1 MSYVVL
7 IHTTFDT
14 KSDADFI
21 YDQAKQVATTAS
33 VARIG
38 SVGERTSHCGVYDE
52 QPDGNLVKDR
62 QWHLTNLII
71 EAEHSGRGP
80 NLGVTA

>member
-1 MSYVVL
+1 
-7 IHTTFDT
+7 
-14 KSDADFI
+14 
-21 YDQAKQVATTAS
+21 
-33 VARIG
+33 
-38 SVGERTSHCGVYDE
+38 VYDE

>member
-1 MSYVVL
+1 MPYVVL
-7 IHTTFDT
+7 IHATFDT

-38 SVGERTSHCGVYDE
+38 DAGERTSHCGVFDE
-52 QPDGNLVKDR
+52 QVDGTLVKER

-71 EAEHSGRGP
+71 EPEHSGRGP
-80 NLGVTA
+80 NLGVAQ